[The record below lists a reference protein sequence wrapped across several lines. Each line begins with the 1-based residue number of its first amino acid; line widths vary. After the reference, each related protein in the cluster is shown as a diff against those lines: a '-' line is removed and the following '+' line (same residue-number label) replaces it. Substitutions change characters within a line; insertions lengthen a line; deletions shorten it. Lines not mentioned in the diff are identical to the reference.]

1 LTAKKSDCHHD
12 RRYGAEIRVASIL
25 NQEVFMRKLVIAAMA
40 FFVVFGVGYMG
51 TQAGETKA
59 KMEEMK
65 GDIKSSNEETKG
77 EIKALRE
84 EAKGN
89 DTKAA
94 VERGKGKM
102 KSGKEQTKA
111 KGKELKAKTE

>member
-12 RRYGAEIRVASIL
+12 YRHTFTGITLISHE
-25 NQEVFMRKLVIAAMA
+25 EVSMRKLGIAVMT
-40 FFVVFGVGYMG
+40 FFVVFGVGYIEA
-51 TQAGETKA
+51 QAGETKA

-65 GDIKSSNEETKG
+65 GDVKSMNEETKG
-77 EIKALRE
+77 ENKALRE

-102 KSGKEQTKA
+102 KSAGEKA
-111 KGKELKAKTE
+111 KAKSKELKAKTE

>member
-1 LTAKKSDCHHD
+1 LTAKKSDCHDDGRHAFT
-12 RRYGAEIRVASIL
+12 RITFIPHK
-25 NQEVFMRKLVIAAMA
+25 EVSMRKLGIAAMA
-40 FFVVFGVGYMG
+40 FFVVFGVGYVG

-65 GDIKSSNEETKG
+65 GDVKSMNEETKG
-77 EIKALRE
+77 ENKALRE

-102 KSGKEQTKA
+102 KSAGEKA
-111 KGKELKAKTE
+111 KAKSKKLKAKTE

>member
-1 LTAKKSDCHHD
+1 LTAEKSDCHYD
-12 RRYGAEIRVASIL
+12 CKYTFTGITFISYK
-25 NQEVFMRKLVIAAMA
+25 EVSMRKLGIAAMA
-40 FFVVFGVGYMG
+40 FFVVFGVGYVG

-65 GDIKSSNEETKG
+65 GDVKSMNEETKG
-77 EIKALRE
+77 ENKALRE

-102 KSGKEQTKA
+102 KSAGEKA
-111 KGKELKAKTE
+111 KAKSKKLKAKTE